1 MIDPKRKEKLERILK
16 IISIFT
22 IICCCALLFPQTRTF
37 FIEIVEK
44 ALGRNLRDH
53 NKWMSFLLTCSVFAI
68 ICFGIILIFLS
79 KLVIINRIN
88 KIIYRH
94 KEVITCIMLFLVVLI
109 LELIFF
115 RGMIF
120 NSNNLIGAIGD
131 SRYFLLVM
139 EHWYKVFC
147 GQEAIRDFSMFYPVK
162 NTLGYADTIF
172 LLSLPYSFLRAIG
185 YQWMTAYQLTLIGTQ
200 FFGGLCLAW
209 FLRKSLRLSFFACVI
224 GLIIGNFSNSYFVKI
239 GQSYTNFVTFS
250 LVPLF
255 FIFLKNFYDCLT
267 SDLKRSRNIYGIIS
281 IFLFAGIM
289 LTGFYMGFFLAI
301 FLLILHIVMVIYLLK
316 NNCFKV
322 EQVLQILRNNKFE
335 ILMYFVCGIIA
346 LLPFFWIYL
355 PVFNELGGRS
365 WGEVATSL
373 PYWYDLFN
381 VSPSNLIWSF
391 PNTPY
396 RHQYGFPLIT
406 GILLIVICI
415 IYIKRYFNSRSQ
427 DKNIT
432 FYITIG
438 FSLTIAVIILFI
450 LNLEILNN
458 SFSLW
463 YFIYKLI
470 PGASAIREVSRFNQF
485 LSLPTGILIAIFLS
499 ERIRFSD
506 KINRKA
512 FLTYMILI
520 ALIFLEH
527 QNTANYYG
535 WSKSSMNDYLD
546 KVSPPPVD
554 CESFFLVNDNNSIPS
569 FQSVYHLDAWTIATR
584 FNIKTINGSSSLSPG
599 SYGALIN
606 VELNKNYTDL
616 SYWINRY
623 NLNNVYLYDYINDNW
638 FKCTENALEEFQSN
652 ARIEYFNN
660 IRLEYY
666 NLGESIDL
674 GKARSRYQHIGW
686 SWYEGWG
693 TWTEGDEADLSMIIN
708 STKDLYL
715 YLNIPMIANTDP
727 VDIYINDVLLGS
739 YEFVIGHNVVRIP
752 DDLYPDNKLVIR
764 FVFKNPISP
773 LDLGQGNDSRKLGI
787 GISSFYITE

>member
-37 FIEIVEK
+37 FVEIVEK

-53 NKWMSFLLTCSVFAI
+53 DKWMNFLLIRSLFAI
-68 ICFGIILIFLS
+68 FGFGIILLFLNAS
-79 KLVIINRIN
+79 VIINRVY
-88 KIIYRH
+88 KICYRY
-94 KEVITCIMLFLVVLI
+94 KEAITYIMLFLAVFI

-120 NSNNLIGAIGD
+120 NSDNLVGNNGD
-131 SRYFLLVM
+131 SRYDLLVM

-147 GQEAIRDFSMFYPVK
+147 GQEAIRDFSMYYPVK
-162 NTLGYADTIF
+162 NTLGYAETLF
-172 LLSLPYSFLRAIG
+172 LLSLPYSFLRVIG

-209 FLRKSLRLSFFACVI
+209 FLRKGLKLSFFACVI
-224 GLIIGNFSNSYFVKI
+224 GLIIGNFSNSYFIKI
-239 GQSYTNFVTFS
+239 GQSHTNFITFS

-267 SDLKRSRNIYGIIS
+267 PDLTRSRNIYGIIS

-289 LTGFYMGFFLAI
+289 LTGFYTGFFLAL
-301 FLLILHIVMVIYLLK
+301 FLLILHIVIVIYLLK
-316 NNCFKV
+316 NSCFKV
-322 EQVLQILRNNKFE
+322 KRALQIVKDYKFE
-335 ILMYFVCGIIA
+335 ILMYIVCGIIA
-346 LLPFFWIYL
+346 LLPLFWIYL
-355 PVFNELGGRS
+355 PVFNEIGGRN
-365 WGEVATSL
+365 WEEVASAL

-391 PNTPY
+391 PITSTAS
-396 RHQYGFPLIT
+396 QFGFPLIT
-406 GILLIVICI
+406 GILLIVSCT

-427 DKNIT
+427 GKNIT
-432 FYITIG
+432 FYMTIG

-450 LNLEILNN
+450 PKFEILNE

-470 PGASAIREVSRFNQF
+470 PGASAIRQVARFHQF
-485 LSLPTGILIAIFLS
+485 LSLPAGILIAIFIS
-499 ERIRFSD
+499 ERIHFSD
-506 KINRKA
+506 KINRKT

-527 QNTANYYG
+527 QNTANYYR

-554 CESFFLVNDNNSIPS
+554 CESFFLVNDINFRPS
-569 FQSVYHLDAWTIATR
+569 FQSAYHLDAWSIATR
-584 FNIKTINGSSSLSPG
+584 FNIKTINGYSSIAPKG
-599 SYGALIN
+599 YGIIL
-606 VELNKNYTDL
+606 EMEQNKNYTDL
-616 SYWINRY
+616 SFWIDRY

-638 FKCTENALEEFQSN
+638 IKYTENALEEFQSN

-660 IRLEYY
+660 IRVEYY
-666 NLGESIDL
+666 NLGESIEP
-674 GKARSRYQHIGW
+674 GKARSGYQHIGW
-686 SWYEGWG
+686 SWPEGLG
-693 TWTEGDEADLSMIIN
+693 RWTVGNEADLSMIIN

-715 YLNIPMIANTDP
+715 HLNIPMIFNTDP
-727 VDIYINDVLLGS
+727 VGIYINDILLGN

-764 FVFKNPISP
+764 FVFNNPMSP
-773 LDLGQGNDSRKLGI
+773 MELGQGNDSRKLGI
-787 GISSFYITE
+787 FISSFYIIE